1 MDQPEL
7 MLKYHQL
14 VDEKS
19 DLETTSKQTLKRMMN
34 EKMDIQNR
42 HEALKKSLNQSAVKS
57 NFDIIIRTRNMLNG
71 TDSRIFCWLHLLIY
85 SNFSRFKQRL
95 NDRFQQSEEEAE
107 QSRDKLSRA
116 ERQMQQLLEGLFF
129 AFVLV

>member
-1 MDQPEL
+1 MADQPEL

-42 HEALKKSLNQSAVKS
+42 HEALKKSLNQVG
-57 NFDIIIRTRNMLNG
+57 F
-71 TDSRIFCWLHLLIY
+71 
-85 SNFSRFKQRL
+85 
-95 NDRFQQSEEEAE
+95 
-107 QSRDKLSRA
+107 
-116 ERQMQQLLEGLFF
+116 
-129 AFVLV
+129 

>member
-57 NFDIIIRTRNMLNG
+57 NFEIIIITTTRAG
-71 TDSRIFCWLHLLIY
+71 FIF
-85 SNFSRFKQRL
+85 
-95 NDRFQQSEEEAE
+95 
-107 QSRDKLSRA
+107 
-116 ERQMQQLLEGLFF
+116 
-129 AFVLV
+129 